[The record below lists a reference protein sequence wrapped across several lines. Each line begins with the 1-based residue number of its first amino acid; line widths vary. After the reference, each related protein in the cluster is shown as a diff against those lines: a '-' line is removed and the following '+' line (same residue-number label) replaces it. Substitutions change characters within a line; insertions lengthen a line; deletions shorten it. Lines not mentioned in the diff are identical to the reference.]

1 MCLFKMK
8 PGLSRP
14 CGDEI
19 LPIYFIRGQ
28 YANLKAVLNYLELND
43 SAVFM

>member
-1 MCLFKMK
+1 MK
-8 PGLSRP
+8 LSLSRL
-14 CGDEI
+14 CEDEI
-19 LPIYFIRGQ
+19 LPIYFIGVQ